1 MPMRPPVRPRNLSKH
16 FIEALV
22 SARENTLAETI
33 PGLDSR
39 FLLLLPLPFRMSP
52 RQPDLTH

>member
-22 SARENTLAETI
+22 SARGNTLAETI

-39 FLLLLPLPFRMSP
+39 FLLLLPLLSSAI
-52 RQPDLTH
+52 

>member
-16 FIEALV
+16 FFEALV
-22 SARENTLAETI
+22 SARGNTLPETI

-39 FLLLLPLPFRMSP
+39 FLLLLPLLSSAI
-52 RQPDLTH
+52 